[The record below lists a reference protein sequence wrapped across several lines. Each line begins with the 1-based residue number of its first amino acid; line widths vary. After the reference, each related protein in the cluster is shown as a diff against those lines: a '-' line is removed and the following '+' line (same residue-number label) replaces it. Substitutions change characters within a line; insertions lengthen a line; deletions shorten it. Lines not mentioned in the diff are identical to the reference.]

1 MSGEARWLRR
11 AVVTVKTLVA
21 LVLLLFLGTC
31 GRAPKGEWPW

>member
-11 AVVTVKTLVA
+11 AVVTVKALVA
-21 LVLLLFLGTC
+21 LLLFLGTC